1 MLRVK
6 LRGYMLHCVAALRF
20 VVCPACVRLSGA
32 SNFTQSWSQDFAYQC
47 MSTVGSLCVYF
58 PPSIV
63 SFNVQSPNIVLP
75 QLLRSSILS
84 ERGELWVAPTGPARR
99 QTLWSRAL
107 EQRPIVNYR
116 TERGTHTR
124 PSGRCWEDFQ
134 LSSLFHYRL
143 YQCTQTQHP
152 LWTILINR
160 LLFFLFLA
168 TLSHPC
174 IHRRR
179 RLHRLLF
186 IFFSLKICLSFY
198 SPSYSR
204 RQCLSLRNMVV
215 SRWVSQN

>member
-1 MLRVK
+1 MHN
-6 LRGYMLHCVAALRF
+6 GTAARATALTHNKHPHATPTNNWCSASSYAATCYTASLRF
-20 VVCPACVRLSGA
+20 VVCPACLRLSGA

-124 PSGRCWEDFQ
+124 HSGCCWEDFQ
-134 LSSLFHYRL
+134 LIHFSIID
-143 YQCTQTQHP
+143 C
-152 LWTILINR
+152 IN
-160 LLFFLFLA
+160 A
-168 TLSHPC
+168 HS
-174 IHRRR
+174 IHCGQ
-179 RLHRLLF
+179 
-186 IFFSLKICLSFY
+186 FS
-198 SPSYSR
+198 
-204 RQCLSLRNMVV
+204 
-215 SRWVSQN
+215 

>member
-1 MLRVK
+1 MHNGIAARATALTHNK
-6 LRGYMLHCVAALRF
+6 QPHATQTNNWCSASSYAATCYTALRF

-47 MSTVGSLCVYF
+47 MSTVRSLCVYF

-107 EQRPIVNYR
+107 EQRPIVNYC
-116 TERGTHTR
+116 TERGAHTR

-143 YQCTQTQHP
+143 YQCTQHP

-160 LLFFLFLA
+160 LLFFLFFGN
-168 TLSHPC
+168 
-174 IHRRR
+174 
-179 RLHRLLF
+179 F
-186 IFFSLKICLSFY
+186 IASVHS
-198 SPSYSR
+198 
-204 RQCLSLRNMVV
+204 
-215 SRWVSQN
+215 